1 MKLTLDMI
9 AKDAAEKALND
20 IKLDGK
26 TIREWVEIIAKQQLC
41 GDCISREETLN
52 KLNELIAEYIPLM
65 PVGWTLPLNIAKTIK
80 YLPPVIPK
88 GVTVTDF
95 SDRCCECGAE
105 YEKVLEASKPKPGRW
120 IPCDILQEF
129 KCPECRRCF
138 GIKTNFCPNCGADM
152 RVTRESEEGISDAK

>member
-9 AKDAAEKALND
+9 AKDAAEKALDNYTYE
-20 IKLDGK
+20 GK
-26 TIREWVEIIAKQQLC
+26 TIREWVEILAKQQIC
-41 GDCISREETLN
+41 RDCISREEAIKIVLPYTDGD
-52 KLNELIAEYIPLM
+52 LIADD
-65 PVGWTLPLNIAKTIK
+65 IK
-80 YLPPVIPK
+80 KLPPVIPN

-95 SDRCCECGAE
+95 ADRCRECGAE
-105 YEKVLEASKPKPGRW
+105 YEKLLEASKPKPGRW